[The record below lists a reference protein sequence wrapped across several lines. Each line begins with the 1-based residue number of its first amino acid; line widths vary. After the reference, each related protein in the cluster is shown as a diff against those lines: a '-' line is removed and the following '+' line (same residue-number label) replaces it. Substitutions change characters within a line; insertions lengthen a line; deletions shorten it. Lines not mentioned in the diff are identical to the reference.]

1 MTKENEANMENQSLY
16 AVLYANL
23 PEHRGKSKGKID
35 ARKIS
40 EDLGISYQAFY
51 KWFKADGQEKVP
63 TGRVKQLIGLPGST
77 LTLEKLL
84 PYTDVI

>member
-1 MTKENEANMENQSLY
+1 MTKGNEVMVDNGSLY
-16 AVLYANL
+16 EVLYANL

-40 EDLGISYQAFY
+40 DDLGISYQGLY
-51 KWFKADGQEKVP
+51 KWFKAGGRGKVP
-63 TGRVKQLIGLPGST
+63 TGRVKQLISLPGSK